1 MPSPPLKPYQIRW
14 ARYWMTIVFVGFM
27 IFIIG
32 VQPDLI
38 GMNRSEVV
46 GFVQVDVW
54 LVGLAILLASA
65 YASVRVIR
73 NHRPM
78 SLRADI
84 GVRLIAT
91 GYVVSA
97 AASLADFIGLG
108 AQHLPNVTF
117 GPIQVIGLA
126 TGVAISLLGLLLYWP
141 RNPKPKDASKG
152 RHFPRLRLPHLSRK
166 RTPGNDS
173 PDEIANPTPSESGT
187 PPRRFPRFRLPFLRN
202 KQSKQEQAGEE
213 NPASE

>member
-1 MPSPPLKPYQIRW
+1 MPLSPLKPYQVRW
-14 ARYWMTIVFVGFM
+14 ARYWMTLVFIGFM
-27 IFIIG
+27 IFLIG

-54 LVGLAILLASA
+54 LVGLAILLTSA

-73 NHRPM
+73 NHRSM
-78 SLRADI
+78 SLRADV

-108 AQHLPNVTF
+108 AQHLPYVTF

-141 RNPKPKDASKG
+141 RNPKPKDSSKS
-152 RHFPRLRLPHLSRK
+152 RRFPRLRLPFSRRK
-166 RTPGNDS
+166 DS
-173 PDEIANPTPSESGT
+173 
-187 PPRRFPRFRLPFLRN
+187 
-202 KQSKQEQAGEE
+202 EQDSAAEE
-213 NPASE
+213 APAVE

>member
-1 MPSPPLKPYQIRW
+1 MPSSPLKPYQVRW
-14 ARYWMTIVFVGFM
+14 ARYWMTLVFIGFM

-54 LVGLAILLASA
+54 LVGLAILLVSA

-97 AASLADFIGLG
+97 AASLADFVGLG
-108 AQHLPNVTF
+108 AQHLPYVAF

-141 RNPKPKDASKG
+141 RNPKPKGASKG
-152 RHFPRLRLPHLSRK
+152 WHFPRLRLPKLSRK
-166 RTPGNDS
+166 RTPGNKS
-173 PDEIANPTPSESGT
+173 RDEKTTAAPSKSES
-187 PPRRFPRFRLPFLRN
+187 RRLRFPRLRLPFFRN
-202 KQSKQEQAGEE
+202 KQSEQDPAVEE
-213 NPASE
+213 NPTSE

>member
-1 MPSPPLKPYQIRW
+1 MPSSPLKPYQIRW
-14 ARYWMTIVFVGFM
+14 ARYWMTLVFVGFM

-32 VQPDLI
+32 IQPDLI

-46 GFVQVDVW
+46 GFIQVDVW

-65 YASVRVIR
+65 YACVRVIR

-108 AQHLPNVTF
+108 AQHLPYVAF

-152 RHFPRLRLPHLSRK
+152 RRFPRLKMPRLRIK
-166 RTPGNDS
+166 RIPGNES
-173 PDEIANPTPSESGT
+173 PDKATDTT
-187 PPRRFPRFRLPFLRN
+187 PPKTETHRRRFPRLRLPFLRN
-202 KQSKQEQAGEE
+202 KQAKHEE
-213 NPASE
+213 ADEEKPAPE